1 MKITNLA
8 IKYRTT
14 VVVLTVLLALGGL
27 YSYLSIPKE
36 SRPSIE
42 IPNIVVTTLYPGAS
56 PDDVESLVTQEI
68 EQEIE
73 GINGIDNLES
83 TSTEGVSTVVVEFT
97 PDVAMDKAYQDVRDK
112 VDIAKQDLPDDVEEP
127 MVNEI
132 DISEFPIMTVNLS
145 AEYSLAR
152 LKEVAED
159 LQEEI
164 EGIPSILEATL
175 VGGLTREVQVQVDL
189 NALKGY
195 NLTFQDFVSTIQQ
208 ENTNLPGGDID
219 VDRMNYLVR
228 VNGKF
233 EEPEEIEDLVVKS
246 IDGGK
251 NIYVRDVADV
261 VFGFQERSSYARLKV
276 LKEETEDGELV
287 NLPPSES
294 EMMQV
299 ISLNVKKRSGDNVIV
314 ASDNVKQIIEE
325 FPFPNGT
332 QVTITGDESENI
344 ESLVTDLENNIISG
358 LIFVVAVLLF
368 FMGVRNATLVGIA
381 IPLSMFVSFIVF
393 QAMGQTFNFIILFSL
408 IIALGMLVDNAVVIV
423 ENIYRFREQG
433 HSRFEAARLGT
444 AEVGGP
450 VVGATLTTVLAFAPM
465 LFWPGIIG
473 EFMSFM
479 PLTLIITL
487 TSSLFVALIINPVIT
502 GVFVK
507 VEDPDADEKPAS
519 WRSWPKA
526 ARYAGAAAI
535 VLVAVILAI
544 ANWET
549 LLVVSVLI
557 PLLYLLHTR
566 FFKPVGDRF
575 IKTGLPRLIDRYRGF
590 LEWMLERDYT
600 GPRAL
605 VRNTWALGAF
615 TVGALLGVLGGLV
628 SAAAGTAAGM
638 ILLLPA
644 GLLFAAGL
652 LGILFHTMESLFL
665 GGWNTVRFGLF
676 FAGGVVVLLG
686 LILLAKELSILIMVE
701 MIALPL
707 LITLIGLYG
716 TMHKRR
722 HRLTP
727 LTDRVLWVA
736 GGVGVAA
743 ALIGAAGLIATSAFG
758 ADLGG
763 AGQILPLMVGL
774 ILPALFLGALGYLGR
789 SYRHQGGGAIFITDN
804 RARLLTATLA
814 SLVAILVLFVAD
826 PTGQAFFPD
835 SDPAQFQVSLEAPI
849 GTNVEA
855 SNRIAQQA
863 QDRIS
868 QLLEKNPESK
878 ANVKNELVNVGVG
891 GDAMFGGGA
900 QQGNR
905 SSITLNMVDFAVRE
919 ESSTETL
926 RKLRGQMQGIPGV
939 EVEFTQSTQG
949 PPTGPPI
956 NIEVSGEDFDQ
967 IVQISRDIKQR
978 LQRAVETGEIPG
990 LVDVQDNLN
999 TGRPELRVDIDRE
1012 RAAQFGLSTSQIAQV
1027 VRGAINGIEASKY
1040 RTGEDEYDIRVRLR
1054 EEDRQSLESLKNLT
1068 IPIPGGGGGTN
1079 GGEDD
1084 PQQIPLVSV
1093 ADLNPASGFGS
1104 ITRIDLERVVTVQ
1117 GDAAPGYN
1125 GPEVLAQVQNY
1136 LSEYRQNLPPGYTME
1151 YTGGNEDQQE
1161 AFGFLTTALMVG
1173 IALIFLVLIA
1183 QFNSVSAPFIIM
1195 VAVGLSLIGVLL
1207 GLILTR
1213 TPFSLFT
1220 FIGIISL
1227 AGIVVNNNIVLIDY
1241 IIQLRQRGLAK
1252 QEAIIEGG
1260 ATRLRPVL
1268 LTALTTVLGLI
1279 PLTFGI
1285 NVDFVGLLAE
1295 IEPNFQFGSENT
1307 QFWGPMGTAIISGL
1321 TFATFLTLV
1330 IIPVMYS
1337 AFDSLSV
1344 QMASYFGKG
1353 PDAGSIVTSAVSTP
1367 EDGAAEPALESS
1379 SGNGYTEEADQ
1390 VERTPS

>member
-1 MKITNLA
+1 MQVTNLS

-14 VVVLTVLLALGGL
+14 VVVLTVLLAVGGL

-56 PDDVESLVTQEI
+56 PNDVESLVTQEI

-73 GINGIDNLES
+73 GINGIDNIRS
-83 TSTEGVSTVVVEFT
+83 TSTEGVSSVVVEFT
-97 PDVAMDKAYQDVRDK
+97 PDVAMDKAYQEVRDK
-112 VDIAKQDLPDDVEEP
+112 VDIAKQDLPEDVEEP

-145 AEYSLAR
+145 ANYSLAR

-159 LQEEI
+159 VQEEV

-175 VGGLTREVQVQVDL
+175 VGGLTREVQVEVDL

-195 NLTFQDFVSTIQQ
+195 NLTFQDFVTTIQQ

-233 EEPEEIEDLVVKS
+233 EDPEEIEGLVVKS
-246 IDGGK
+246 VEGGK
-251 NIYVRDVADV
+251 NVYIRDVADV
-261 VFGFQERSSYARLKV
+261 TFGFKERTSHARLKV
-276 LKEETEDGELV
+276 LKEETEDDELI

-314 ASDNVKQIIEE
+314 ASDKVKETLDA
-325 FPFPNGT
+325 FPFPSGT

-368 FMGVRNATLVGIA
+368 FMGVRNAVLVGIA

-450 VVGATLTTVLAFAPM
+450 VIGATLTTVLAFAPM

-487 TSSLFVALIINPVIT
+487 LSSLFVALVINPVIT
-502 GVFVK
+502 GIFVK
-507 VEDPDADEKPAS
+507 IEDPNEEKKEAS
-519 WRSWPKA
+519 WRSWSKA
-526 ARYAGAAAI
+526 AHYAGGGAI
-535 VLVAVILAI
+535 LLLTIILAI

-549 LLVVSVLI
+549 LVVIAVLI
-557 PLLYLLHTR
+557 PLLYFLHTR

-590 LEWMLERDYT
+590 LEWMLARDYT
-600 GPRAL
+600 APNAL
-605 VRNTWALGAF
+605 LRNTWALGAF
-615 TVGALLGVLGGLV
+615 TAGAALGLLGGLV
-628 SAAAGTAAGM
+628 AMAAGTAASM

-644 GLLFAAGL
+644 GLLFTAGL
-652 LGILFHTMESLFL
+652 LGILFHTAESLFL
-665 GGWNTVRFGLF
+665 GGKNTVLFGLGL
-676 FAGGVVVLLG
+676 AAVIVLLLG
-686 LILLAKELSILIMVE
+686 LILLSKGLSILIMVE
-701 MIALPL
+701 MITLPV

-716 TMHKRR
+716 MLHKRR
-722 HRLTP
+722 QRWAAGVDRL
-727 LTDRVLWVA
+727 LWAA
-736 GGVGVAA
+736 GGVGLAA
-743 ALIGAAGLIATSAFG
+743 AVIGGVGLLTTSAFG
-758 ADLGG
+758 AELG
-763 AGQILPLMVGL
+763 AGRSIFMLL
-774 ILPALFLGALGYLGR
+774 IALLGPGLFLGALGYLGR
-789 SYRHQGGGAIFITDN
+789 SYRRQGGGAIFITDN
-804 RARLLTATLA
+804 RARLLTASLA
-814 SLVAILVLFVAD
+814 SFVVIIVLFGLA

-835 SDPAQFQVSLEAPI
+835 SDPAQFQAILEAPI
-849 GTNVEA
+849 GTNVET
-855 SNRIAQQA
+855 SNRIAQEA

-868 QLLEKNPESK
+868 QLLEKNPASK

-900 QQGNR
+900 QQAHR
-905 SSITLNMVDFAVRE
+905 SNVTLNMVDFAERE
-919 ESSTETL
+919 ESSAETL
-926 RKLRGQMQGIPGV
+926 RKLRAQMQGIPGV

-949 PPTGPPI
+949 PPTGPPV
-956 NIEVSGEDFDQ
+956 NIEISGEDFDQ
-967 IVQISRDIKQR
+967 IVEISRDIKQK
-978 LQRAVETGEIPG
+978 LTQAAETGQIPG

-999 TGRPELRVDIDRE
+999 TGRPELRVDINRE
-1012 RAAQFGLSTSQIAQV
+1012 RAAQFGLSTAQVAQV

-1040 RTGEDEYDIRVRLR
+1040 RTGEKEYDIRVRLR
-1054 EEDRQSLESLKNLT
+1054 QADRNSLESVRNLT
-1068 IPIPGGGGGTN
+1068 IPIPGGGN
-1079 GGEDD
+1079 EDD
-1084 PQQIPLVSV
+1084 APNQIPLVSV
-1093 ADLNPASGFGS
+1093 AELNPASGFGS
-1104 ITRIDLERVVTVQ
+1104 ITRIDLERVVTIE

-1125 GPEVLAQVQNY
+1125 GPEVLSQVQNY
-1136 LSEYRQNLPPGYTME
+1136 LSDYRQTLPAGYTME
-1151 YTGGNEDQQE
+1151 YTGGNEEQQE
-1161 AFGFLTTALMVG
+1161 AFGFLTTALMIG

-1227 AGIVVNNNIVLIDY
+1227 AGIVVNNNIVLVDY
-1241 IIQLRQRGLAK
+1241 IIQLRQRGYDK
-1252 QEAIIEGG
+1252 HEAIIEGG

-1295 IEPNFQFGSENT
+1295 IEPDFQFGSENT

-1330 IIPVMYS
+1330 IVPVMYS
-1337 AFDSLSV
+1337 TFDSLSLRLTKL
-1344 QMASYFGKG
+1344 FGG
-1353 PDAGSIVTSAVSTP
+1353 DPAEASIVTEAVGGNSAPSDGVVETP
-1367 EDGAAEPALESS
+1367 DSD
-1379 SGNGYTEEADQ
+1379 NGYTEDADQ
-1390 VERTPS
+1390 IEKTPT